1 MLSFR
6 QDQVEGNVTHRKE
19 SQTLDSAR
27 NQLWALSKSL
37 AQYVP

>member
-6 QDQVEGNVTHRKE
+6 QDQVEGSVTHRKG
-19 SQTLDSAR
+19 QTLDSAR